1 MKLILSPAKSLDFNA
16 PLPVKTYTQ
25 PIFESQT
32 KTLVSELKKLSKKD
46 IASLMKL
53 SDKLAELN
61 YLRYQEFSFPFT
73 PQNAR
78 PAVFAFSGDV
88 YVGLDVYS
96 LPKEKIKKL
105 QDTIFILSGLYGLLR
120 PLDLIQPYRLEMG
133 TKFSVKGKKDL
144 YDFWKDKVTKVLN
157 EHLKPNELFVNLASV
172 EYFKAIDSKKLKTP
186 IITPVFKDFKNG
198 ELKIISFFAKKA
210 RGLMARYCVEN
221 DITNLNEL
229 KLFNK
234 ADYSFS
240 SEYTKKENQPVFI
253 R

>member
-1 MKLILSPAKSLDFNA
+1 MKVVLSPAKSLDFET
-16 PLPVKTYTQ
+16 PLPIQTYTC
-25 PIFESQT
+25 PLFESQT
-32 KTLVSELKKLSKKD
+32 KVIVSELKKMSKKE

-88 YVGLDVYS
+88 YVGLDVYTLS
-96 LPKEKIKKL
+96 KEKIEKL
-105 QDTIFILSGLYGLLR
+105 QETVLILSGLYGLLR

-133 TKFSVKGKKDL
+133 TKFTVNQKKDL
-144 YDFWKDKVTKVLN
+144 YDFWKEKVTKTLN
-157 EHLKPNELFVNLASV
+157 EMLTPNELFVNLASV
-172 EYFKAIDSKKLKTP
+172 EYFKAIDVKQLKTP
-186 IITPVFKDFKNG
+186 VITPIFKDFKNG
-198 ELKIISFFAKKA
+198 ELKVISFFAKKA

-221 DITNLNEL
+221 NIQTLESL

-234 ADYSFS
+234 EGYSYS
-240 SEYTKKENQPVFI
+240 QEHTKKENQPVFI